1 MLENKEFGLQFPTE
15 FPMKVIGWNNDDFEE
30 FVVRIV
36 AKHVPYMD
44 AGKVSARESSAGKY
58 LSVTLTFIAQSRE
71 QVDAIY
77 RELTSHKQ
85 RVLFIL

>member
-1 MLENKEFGLQFPTE
+1 MLSNKEFGLQYPTE
-15 FPMKVIGWNNDDFEE
+15 FPLKVIGWNNDDFEE

-36 AKHVPYMD
+36 SKHVPYIN
-44 AGKVSARESSAGKY
+44 AGAVSVRESSGGKY
-58 LSVTLTFIAQSRE
+58 LSVTLTFIAQSRD

>member
-1 MLENKEFGLQFPTE
+1 MPENKGLGLQFPTE
-15 FPMKVIGWNNDDFEE
+15 FPLKVIGMNDDDFEE

-44 AGKVSARESSAGKY
+44 EGSVSSRTSSGGKY
-58 LSVTLTFIAQSRE
+58 LSVTLTFIAHDRAQL
-71 QVDAIY
+71 DAIY
-77 RELTSHKQ
+77 RELSSHKQ